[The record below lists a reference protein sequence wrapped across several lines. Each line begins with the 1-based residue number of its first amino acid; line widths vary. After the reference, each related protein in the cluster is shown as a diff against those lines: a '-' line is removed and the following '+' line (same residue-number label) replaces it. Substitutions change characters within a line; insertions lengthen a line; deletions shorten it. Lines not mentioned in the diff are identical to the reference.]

1 MQKVNLRFDSISIG
15 DSASELFEVTN
26 DLLDRYIDIS
36 SDKSAIH
43 ACHEEAQNA
52 GFAGR
57 VVHGTLISSF
67 FSALIGTKLPG
78 HNALLLEIQCKF
90 HSPAIV
96 GDFIFVKVSVK
107 DKHES
112 VECVSL
118 ELTASQA
125 NGQKISS
132 GKALVKV
139 RRL

>member
-1 MQKVNLRFDSISIG
+1 MQKVNRSFNAIKIG
-15 DSASELFEVTN
+15 DTANEQIKITD

-36 SDKSAIH
+36 RDNSAIH
-43 ACHEEAQNA
+43 HCLEMAQNA

-78 HNALLLEIQCKF
+78 HTALLLEIQCKF

-96 GDFIFVKVSVK
+96 GDVISVK
-107 DKHES
+107 ASVQGKHES

-118 ELTASQA
+118 KLTALRA
-125 NGQKISS
+125 DGQKVST

>member
-1 MQKVNLRFDSISIG
+1 MQKVNLRFDAIRIG
-15 DSASELFEVTN
+15 DTASKQFEITS
-26 DLLDRYIDIS
+26 DLLDRYIDITMTALYILVMRPKMQGLRDELCLEHLS
-36 SDKSAIH
+36 
-43 ACHEEAQNA
+43 Q
-52 GFAGR
+52 
-57 VVHGTLISSF
+57 VF
-67 FSALIGTKLPG
+67 FSIDCTKLPG

-118 ELTASQA
+118 DLTASQA

>member
-1 MQKVNLRFDSISIG
+1 MQKVNLRFDAIRIG
-15 DSASELFEVTN
+15 DTASKQFEITS

-36 SDKSAIH
+36 SDDSAIH
-43 ACHEEAQNA
+43 ISHDEAKNA

-96 GDFIFVKVSVK
+96 GDLIFLKVSVK

-118 ELTASQA
+118 ELTATQA
-125 NGQKISS
+125 NGQKLSS